1 MFKKILMMFTFLALF
16 ATTIIAPS
24 PNAFAFADQ
33 TKSVSVAAEGDF
45 TKEDILPLKKYVLVN
60 NEGFFEFDIEK
71 AKADGFEEELLIGQQ
86 KYLQQ
91 LNTQI
96 AEGDLKAYNNLD
108 VKAIH
113 SNKPSSVISIKG
125 KGNCNGITTEKT
137 TYWWGY
143 SRKLDSCEANKVAAD
158 FAGAASVAGGVA
170 IVAGIWGVAPAV
182 PPGIAGSYWALLSS
196 RIYANNSDNT
206 GVVLDMT
213 WAYIFDIEPQ

>member
-33 TKSVSVAAEGDF
+33 AKSVSVAAEGDF
-45 TKEDILPLKKYVLVN
+45 TKEDILPLKKYVTVN
-60 NEGFFEFDIEK
+60 SEGFFEFDIEK
-71 AKADGFEEELLIGQQ
+71 AKADGFEDELLIGQQ
-86 KYLQQ
+86 KHLQQ
-91 LNTQI
+91 LNAQI

-113 SNKPSSVISIKG
+113 SDKPSSVISIKG
-125 KGNCNGITTEKT
+125 NCNGITTDVK

-143 SRKLDSCEANKVAAD
+143 SRKMDSCKTNRVAAD
-158 FAGAASVAGGVA
+158 FASASSIAAGTAV
-170 IVAGIWGVAPAV
+170 VAGIFGGAPAV
-182 PPGIAGSYWALLSS
+182 PAGITSAYWALLSS
-196 RIYANNSDNT
+196 RLYANNSDNT

-213 WAYIFDIEPQ
+213 WAYVFDIEPQ